1 MINKMK
7 DYVNKL
13 FEDAPQT
20 KKVLDLKDELTADLI
35 EKYNDLL
42 ADGKSEEEAYNLVI
56 SGIGDIDDLISQIE
70 GSAENGRV
78 SIDDST
84 ERKKSALLVA
94 AAVALYILSVVPV
107 ILADAVLGFSGDI
120 GIVLMFIFIAAAT
133 GLLVYRGASKPRY
146 IKADETLV
154 EEFKEWK
161 SRKSKKQSVR
171 NAISSAFWTSVV
183 AIYLVASF
191 WFGIW
196 SYSWLI
202 FIIAAAINQVVKAI
216 LELKEEEI

>member
-7 DYVNKL
+7 DYVNQL

-42 ADGKSEEEAYNLVI
+42 ADGKSEEEAYNMVI
-56 SGIGDIDDLISQIE
+56 SGIGDIDDLISQID
-70 GSAENGRV
+70 GGAESGRV
-78 SIDDST
+78 SIDDSA
-84 ERKKSALLVA
+84 ERKKNALLVA
-94 AAVALYILSVVPV
+94 AAVALYILSIVPV
-107 ILADAVLGFSGDI
+107 ILADAVLGFGGDI
-120 GIVLMFIFIAAAT
+120 GVVLMFIFIATAT

-146 IKADETLV
+146 MKADETLV

-161 SRKSKKQSVR
+161 SRKSKNQSVR

-183 AIYLVASF
+183 AIYLVVSF

-202 FIIAAAINQVVKAI
+202 FIIAAAIDQVIKAI
-216 LELKEEEI
+216 FELKEEEK